1 MAVHGNWIGSGD
13 PREIPFRLESL
24 ERGGYLLGRA
34 ERLLLRMIYD
44 WSRRD
49 RGMLLTGCG
58 AGLFLETMHRAGF
71 EVSGQDSHPHFVTR
85 ARLKLG
91 HEVDLHLGSSDHL
104 QFEDNAFDYTVILF
118 TLNMTSEPEAV
129 LREAY
134 RVAKKGI
141 LMGVLNRCPEPRSQ
155 EAEQLGIDR
164 QGKNPV
170 ISLPWNRLK
179 KMLRECISFE
189 DVQARSV
196 LPGPQSTWK
205 EASWTDSLNR
215 PDYPPDWGAFY
226 AVRADLQSETVGLPL
241 RALGTKPEI
250 V

>member
-1 MAVHGNWIGSGD
+1 MHGNWIGSGD
-13 PREIPFRLESL
+13 PREIPYRLESL
-24 ERGGYLLGRA
+24 ERGGYLLCRA
-34 ERLLLRMIYD
+34 ERLLLRLIYD
-44 WSRRD
+44 WPRRD
-49 RGMLLTGCG
+49 RRMLLTGCG

-85 ARLKLG
+85 ARFKLG
-91 HEVDLHLGSSDHL
+91 NAVDLHLGSSDRL
-104 QFEDNAFDYTVILF
+104 QFEDNAFDYTAILF
-118 TLNMTSEPEAV
+118 TLNMTSDPEAV

-141 LMGVLNRCPEPRSQ
+141 LMGVLNRCPGPTPQ

-164 QGKNPV
+164 QARNPV
-170 ISLPWNRLK
+170 VSLPWNRLK
-179 KMLRECISFE
+179 KMLRECVPYE

-205 EASWTDSLNR
+205 VTPWADSLNR

-226 AVRADLQSETVGLPL
+226 GVRTDLQSEIAGLPL